1 MIKIIYGAKGSGKT
15 KRIIDLANSCIGDTN
30 IAFVTDTDRYSF
42 EISSKIRYINSQEFN
57 IKTELGLS
65 GFIRGLVAGDHDLKS
80 IYIDGAHR
88 MVNKNITEMKELYTM
103 LDTLSKENGVDFCLT
118 VSAVKEELPD
128 FILKYIK

>member
-88 MVNKNITEMKELYTM
+88 MVNKNIAEMKELYTM